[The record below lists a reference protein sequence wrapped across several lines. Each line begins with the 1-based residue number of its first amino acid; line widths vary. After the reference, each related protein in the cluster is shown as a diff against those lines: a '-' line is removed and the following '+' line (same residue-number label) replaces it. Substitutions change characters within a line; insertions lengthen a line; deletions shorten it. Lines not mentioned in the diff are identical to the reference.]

1 MLVRTAQGSATVA
14 MITAAP
20 IAKALIAA
28 GATTNPVYFAI
39 AIGCGSKPFAW
50 MNDAGFW
57 IISKSSGLPESR
69 MLRTVSPMM
78 ALQGFAG
85 LIITMVFAW
94 LFPLK

>member
-20 IAKALIAA
+20 IAKAFIAG
-28 GATTNPVYFAI
+28 GASINPVYFAI

-69 MLRTVSPMM
+69 TLRTVSPMM
-78 ALQGFAG
+78 AIQGFAG
-85 LIITMVFAW
+85 LSLTILFAW
-94 LFPLK
+94 LLPLK